1 VGAGAYLEAWR
12 AAGRF
17 TAPPH
22 PYPYPLTR
30 GLPIDLPPERNAV
43 YVACAGAN
51 ALYVGSTTRGVAA
64 RLREHVRSRP
74 RARWEDLWVIG
85 LVDDVSPFQ
94 VLLSEERVGT
104 LISPAE
110 NLRPPGK

>member
-1 VGAGAYLEAWR
+1 MGPGTYIEAWR

-22 PYPYPLTR
+22 PYPYVLTR

-43 YVACAGAN
+43 YVACAGAE

-64 RLREHVRSRP
+64 RLREHVRLRT
-74 RARWEDLWVIG
+74 RAQWECLWVIT
-85 LVDDVSPFQ
+85 LVDSVSRYQ

-104 LISPAE
+104 LISPIE

>member
-1 VGAGAYLEAWR
+1 VGPGVYFEVWR

-17 TAPPH
+17 TAPPR

-30 GLPIDLPPERNAV
+30 GLPVDLPLERNAV
-43 YVACAGAN
+43 YVACAGTN

-64 RLREHVRSRP
+64 RLREHVRSRT
-74 RARWEDLWVIG
+74 RARWEDLWVIS
-85 LVDDVSPFQ
+85 LIDHISPFQ

-104 LISPAE
+104 LISPTE
-110 NLRPPGK
+110 NLRFPGR